1 MGPTWLPTAAPEMS
15 KETLILLPGMMCD
28 QRLFTP
34 QIAILEKQYE
44 IFVPSLNAPDSIAGM
59 ALRILDEINSPSFNL
74 LGLSMGGIVAMN
86 MVGLAPQR
94 VSKLALLDTNHKTES
109 VERIAVRNRQIADVK
124 SGKLRTVIK
133 DEMKPNYLAKSHRK
147 NQALLNLL
155 INMAMDMGDEIFVA
169 QSIALRDRADQT
181 QTLQNYSGPSLVL
194 CGDEDT
200 MCPLGQ
206 HIQMAECLSH
216 STFRMIKNCGH
227 LSTLE
232 QPDAVN
238 IALQEWLTRAVPQL
252 PALQPM

>member
-1 MGPTWLPTAAPEMS
+1 MS
-15 KETLILLPGMMCD
+15 KETLVMLPGMMCD
-28 QRLFTP
+28 QRLFAP
-34 QIAILEKQYE
+34 QILVLERDYE
-44 IFVPSLNAPDSIAGM
+44 ILVPQLNAPYSVEGM

-74 LGLSMGGIVAMN
+74 LGLSMGGIVAMSI
-86 MVGLAPQR
+86 VALAPHRVQR
-94 VSKLALLDTNHKTES
+94 LALLDTNHKTDS

-124 SGKLRTVIK
+124 SGKLRSVIT

-155 INMAMDMGDEIFVA
+155 INMAIDMGDESFVT

-200 MCPLGQ
+200 LCPPGQ
-206 HIQMAECLSH
+206 HIQMADYLSH

-232 QPDAVN
+232 QPDVVN
-238 IALQEWLTRAVPQL
+238 FALQEWLTLAVPQL
-252 PALQPM
+252 PAQQPM

>member
-1 MGPTWLPTAAPEMS
+1 M
-15 KETLILLPGMMCD
+15 LPGMMCD
-28 QRLFTP
+28 QRLFAP
-34 QIAILEKQYE
+34 QIVVLERDYE
-44 IFVPSLNAPDSIAGM
+44 ILVPQLNAPDSIAGM
-59 ALRILDEINSPSFNL
+59 ALRILDEISSPSFNL
-74 LGLSMGGIVAMN
+74 LGLSMGGIVAMS
-86 MVGLAPQR
+86 MVGLAQHRVQR
-94 VSKLALLDTNHKTES
+94 LALLDTNHKTDS
-109 VERIAVRNRQIADVK
+109 VERIATRNRQISDVQA
-124 SGKLRTVIK
+124 GKLHTVIK

-155 INMAMDMGDEIFVA
+155 INMAMDLGDESFVA
-169 QSIALRDRADQT
+169 QAIALRDRADQT

-200 MCPLGQ
+200 LCPLGQ

-216 STFRMIKNCGH
+216 STFCMIKNCGH

-252 PALQPM
+252 PAQQPM